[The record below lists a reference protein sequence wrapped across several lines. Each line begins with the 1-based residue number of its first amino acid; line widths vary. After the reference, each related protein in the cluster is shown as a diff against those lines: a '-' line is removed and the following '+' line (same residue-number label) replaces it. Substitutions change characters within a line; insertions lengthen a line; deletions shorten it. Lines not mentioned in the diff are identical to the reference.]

1 MFVGVLRLECFL
13 PTCHSLKEK
22 RQLVRSLKD
31 RLRNKFNV
39 AVAETDFL
47 DKWQRAEL
55 GVVTV
60 SGENSHLG
68 NMLDEIE
75 RYVTMFPAMSVVVKE
90 REVL

>member
-1 MFVGVLRLECFL
+1 MHIGVLRLECFM
-13 PTCHSLKEK
+13 PSCHSLKEK

-39 AVAETDFL
+39 AVAETDYL

-60 SGENSHLG
+60 SGQRTHLDQ
-68 NMLDEIE
+68 MLDEIE
-75 RYVTMFPAMSVVVKE
+75 RFTSLFPLMTVVVNE